1 MACLCTIH
9 LEQRDDALNVVLVPG
24 SLDHRT
30 IDAFLDDVVTQGD
43 ERMLFDAR
51 HLRWIDPNGMV
62 ALLVAG
68 SIARRAQGA
77 MPHLELP
84 ENADVNGYLA
94 RMAFH
99 EAARGVFEFDV
110 PSRPRSGPSDVLL
123 EITSIADNS
132 DVHEVVDRVQG
143 QAGAILTSK
152 LGYPPTAVVQFSVIL
167 SEVCQNI
174 IEHAEAPG
182 WVAAQAYNWAKRLG
196 RFVVVISV
204 MDIGRG
210 FRGSLADEHS
220 ARYADRW
227 ADTTALEAAFL
238 HGLTRFPDSGR
249 GQGIQQ
255 IRRQVRRWD
264 GAITVRSGTAR
275 IGQVP
280 EWDDTPPLVD
290 GLAPLPGA
298 QISIILPAKVG
309 T

>member
-1 MACLCTIH
+1 MA
-9 LEQRDDALNVVLVPG
+9 G
-24 SLDHRT
+24 
-30 IDAFLDDVVTQGD
+30 
-43 ERMLFDAR
+43 ERILFDAR

-68 SIARRAQGA
+68 TVAGQAQQGL
-77 MPHLELP
+77 PRLELP
-84 ENADVNGYLA
+84 ESQDVNGYLA

-99 EAARGVFEFDV
+99 ESARSVFDFDM
-110 PSRPRSGPSDVLL
+110 PTRRSASGSSDVLL
-123 EITSIADNS
+123 EITSIAANS
-132 DVHEVVDRVQG
+132 DVHAVVDRVQG
-143 QAGAILTSK
+143 QAGAILSSK
-152 LGYPPTAVVQFSVIL
+152 LGYPGTAVVQFSVIL

-182 WVAAQAYNWAKRLG
+182 WVAAQAYNWARRLG

-204 MDIGRG
+204 MDTGRG
-210 FRGSLADEHS
+210 FRGSLMDEHS
-220 ARYADRW
+220 ARYGDRW
-227 ADTTALEAAFL
+227 GDATALEAAFL

-264 GAITVRSGTAR
+264 GAITIRSGSAR

-290 GLAPLPGA
+290 GLGPLPGA
-298 QISIILPAKVG
+298 QISIILPAKVAP
-309 T
+309 